1 MYEVLLAPKVLLEN
15 QRTMQDLSRDNPL
28 DHIQRT
34 QIRAPNTLL
43 GVFGR
48 IWAHLSAPNM
58 FKWGIP
64 EMILRWGGGG
74 SSSKERRHMWEK
86 RIF

>member
-1 MYEVLLAPKVLLEN
+1 MFHSCKKHQMYEVLLAPKVLLEY

-34 QIRAPNTLL
+34 QIRAPNTVF

-48 IWAHLSAPNM
+48 TYTLI
-58 FKWGIP
+58 
-64 EMILRWGGGG
+64 
-74 SSSKERRHMWEK
+74 
-86 RIF
+86 